1 MREWCKRRGF
11 AVGAEYVE
19 PSASATDDRRPV
31 FQQMVAEATLDP
43 SPFEAIVVHS
53 RSRFFR
59 DLLDCLRYER
69 TLKRSG
75 VRLVSITQE
84 TSDDPAGEMASKIFS
99 LFDEYQS
106 KENGK
111 HTLRAMQENAR
122 QGFLQ
127 RSRPPFGYGVVE
139 TEALGTRDARRSA

>member
-1 MREWCKRRGF
+1 
-11 AVGAEYVE
+11 
-19 PSASATDDRRPV
+19 
-31 FQQMVAEATLDP
+31 
-43 SPFEAIVVHS
+43 
-53 RSRFFR
+53 
-59 DLLDCLRYER
+59 
-69 TLKRSG
+69 
-75 VRLVSITQE
+75 
-84 TSDDPAGEMASKIFS
+84 MASKIFS